1 MGLQPLEFA
10 DCLADSPYFRE
21 KLHEHERELESTS
34 KGIKSLISHGKQVF
48 DAAKNLS
55 RAQKT
60 FAEDLKNFNFEC
72 IGSQQTDDE
81 RVIAQSLKEFGRLLF
96 SIEEEREKLLE
107 TATDQ
112 FLKPLENFRKEKIG
126 QVKEG
131 KKMFDKQTTKYC
143 QSLERYLNMKTKVN
157 ESILQEA
164 DASLEMERRGFYQAS
179 MKYVLQLQE
188 VQEKK
193 KFEFVEILLT
203 FMYSWLTFYHQGHE
217 AAGEFKP
224 YMLDLQMRLQKTRG
238 NFESTSNQAEELMN
252 KMLEVRGTTN
262 DQHAYSDRKTSVT
275 SSNGCLRSSRK
286 RPIESSGTM
295 RGFTRQGYLYLLE
308 KKALG
313 TTWTK
318 FYCQY
323 KKETKE
329 FYMILYN
336 QMGGKMSTPDRYVL
350 DSCVRRASDSI
361 EKRFCFDLTV
371 KEKNVTMTF
380 QCLSEED
387 RKAWMSAM
395 DGKEPVYHAPKA
407 RNEEAFL
414 DDVGFT
420 FVKRCLASVEKRG
433 LQEQGLYRV
442 VGVNSKVNRLIQMGL
457 DRRKT
462 DKIQLDEPTAWET
475 KTITSAVKN
484 YLRSLPEPLMSFKL
498 HEEFIK
504 AAKQESKTLRI
515 LDIHK
520 LVHQL
525 PESNFEMLDLLLTH
539 LQRVSNEHERN
550 KMTVAN
556 LGVCFGPTLM
566 RPEEETMAAIM
577 DIKFCNIIVE
587 ILINNYD
594 KIFHNA
600 PEDCV
605 DLCNVRVLPKHNQ
618 AMSNHSGNKS
628 PRSPAA
634 VMSASSNPV
643 LTQDSGGTGGG
654 IGGVGGGSTGGTPSH
669 IYANQAPVHP
679 SRTSRFIRPTQVFN
693 HQTGVP
699 DYNSYNY
706 YTRYLNNRYYYRDCS
721 PGFETHSSTSS
732 SSDSLNSSRVM
743 SQQLPQN
750 RAGPQNPSQSPRL
763 DHVEHPRRGSNS
775 TYANVSVHELA
786 NRFSIAGSDI
796 PTFGS
801 VKKRRSNDFSTS
813 MNSSMPASMTGSLSS
828 NSSSSSRAPGR
839 TVRTLYECQAENDSE
854 LSFSANTLI
863 YNVRPSKEPH
873 WLEGTLDGR
882 SGLLPENYVEFIDP

>member
-34 KGIKSLISHGKQVF
+34 KGIKSLIAHGKQVF

-224 YMLDLQMRLQKTRG
+224 YMIDLQMRLQKTRG
-238 NFESTSNQAEELMN
+238 NFESTSSQAEELMN
-252 KMLEVRGTTN
+252 KMLEVRGT
-262 DQHAYSDRKTSVT
+262 YLKR
-275 SSNGCLRSSRK
+275 CLERIQMP

-318 FYCQY
+318 YYCQY

-420 FVKRCLASVEKRG
+420 FVKRCLAAVEKRG

-457 DRRKT
+457 DRRKS
-462 DKIQLDEPTAWET
+462 DKLQLDDPTAWET

-525 PESNFEMLDLLLTH
+525 PESNFDMLDLLLKH

-577 DIKFCNIIVE
+577 DIKFCNIVVE

-594 KIFHNA
+594 KIFNNA

-618 AMSNHSGNKS
+618 AMSNHRGNTS

-634 VMSASSNPV
+634 IMSASSTPV
-643 LTQDSGGTGGG
+643 LTHD
-654 IGGVGGGSTGGTPSH
+654 GGGSGGSVGGTPSH

-679 SRTSRFIRPTQVFN
+679 ASASRASRFVRPTQVFN
-693 HQTGVP
+693 HQTGDQVDACP
-699 DYNSYNY
+699 
-706 YTRYLNNRYYYRDCS
+706 S
-721 PGFETHSSTSS
+721 PTGFETHSSTSS

-743 SQQLPQN
+743 SQQLPSG
-750 RAGPQNPSQSPRL
+750 RGGPQNPSQSPRL
-763 DHVEHPRRGSNS
+763 DQVDHPRRGSNS
-775 TYANVSVHELA
+775 TYANVSVHELDTLEEPDILELQSSSNSPRA
-786 NRFSIAGSDI
+786 NRFSIAGSDV

-882 SGLLPENYVEFIDP
+882 SGLLPENYVEFIVD

>member
-252 KMLEVRGTTN
+252 KMLEVRGTYLN
-262 DQHAYSDRKTSVT
+262 R
-275 SSNGCLRSSRK
+275 CLERIQMP

-420 FVKRCLASVEKRG
+420 FVKRCLASVENRG

-462 DKIQLDEPTAWET
+462 DKIQLDDPTAWET

-539 LQRVSNEHERN
+539 LQKVSNEHERN

-618 AMSNHSGNKS
+618 AMSNHRGNTS

-654 IGGVGGGSTGGTPSH
+654 IGGVVGGSTGGTPSH

-693 HQTGVP
+693 HQTG
-699 DYNSYNY
+699 DMLDKWSNE
-706 YTRYLNNRYYYRDCS
+706 T
-721 PGFETHSSTSS
+721 GFETHSSTSS
-732 SSDSLNSSRVM
+732 SSDSLNSSRVI

-763 DHVEHPRRGSNS
+763 DHVDHPRRGSNS

>member
-34 KGIKSLISHGKQVF
+34 KGIKSLIAHGKQVF

-224 YMLDLQMRLQKTRG
+224 YMIDLQMRLQKTRG

-252 KMLEVRGTTN
+252 KMLEVRGTYLN
-262 DQHAYSDRKTSVT
+262 R
-275 SSNGCLRSSRK
+275 CLERIQMP

-318 FYCQY
+318 YYCQY

-420 FVKRCLASVEKRG
+420 FVKRCLAAVETRG

-457 DRRKT
+457 DRRKS
-462 DKIQLDEPTAWET
+462 DKIQLDDPTTWET

-525 PESNFEMLDLLLTH
+525 PESNFDMLDLLLKH
-539 LQRVSNEHERN
+539 LHRVANEHERN

-577 DIKFCNIIVE
+577 DIKFCNIVVE
-587 ILINNYD
+587 ILIHNYD
-594 KIFHNA
+594 KIFNNA
-600 PEDCV
+600 PEDCE

-618 AMSNHSGNKS
+618 AMSNHRGNTS

-634 VMSASSNPV
+634 IMSTSSTPV
-643 LTQDSGGTGGG
+643 LTQD
-654 IGGVGGGSTGGTPSH
+654 GGGSGGV
-669 IYANQAPVHP
+669 AAAQAPVHP
-679 SRTSRFIRPTQVFN
+679 ASAPRASRFIRPTQVFN
-693 HQTGVP
+693 HQTGDQVDACP
-699 DYNSYNY
+699 
-706 YTRYLNNRYYYRDCS
+706 S
-721 PGFETHSSTSS
+721 PTGFETHSSTSS

-743 SQQLPQN
+743 SQQLPSG
-750 RAGPQNPSQSPRL
+750 RGGPQNPSQSPRL
-763 DHVEHPRRGSNS
+763 DQVEHPRRGSNS
-775 TYANVSVHELA
+775 TYANVSVHELDTLEEPDILELQSCSNSSRA

-882 SGLLPENYVEFIDP
+882 SGLLPENYVEFIVE